1 MRIAFALMA
10 LITLAI
16 PAPAQQLRDNRDK
29 QLSCDSNDNY
39 GGRRS
44 RLCDV
49 RELTLGPSS
58 RLEIE
63 PGRNGGV
70 TVRGWSQNSI
80 LVRARVEA
88 WADSDSEARSVASQ
102 VRVEA
107 AGGRIRGTGP
117 DLNGLFNWN
126 EDRNWAVSFEVFTP
140 FNTDLTIDSH
150 NGGIT
155 ISDVR
160 GQIDVE
166 THNGGLRMTRV
177 AGDIRGQSHNGG
189 IQADID
195 GNTSDIRQ
203 IDLSTHNGAITLSV
217 PSSFGARVETQTHH
231 GRLESDFPITVRG
244 RLDGGDMNFNI
255 GAGGPLVRLGT
266 HNGGIRLRRM

>member
-49 RELTLGPSS
+49 REITLGQSS

>member
-10 LITLAI
+10 LISLAI

-107 AGGRIRGTGP
+107 AGGRIRGAGP

-140 FNTDLTIDSH
+140 WNTDLTIDSH

-155 ISDVR
+155 ITDVR

-189 IQADID
+189 IQADIE
-195 GNTSDIRQ
+195 GNVSDIRQ

-217 PSSFGARVETQTHH
+217 PASFGARVETQTHR

-255 GAGGPLVRLGT
+255 GGGGPLVRLGT